1 MLPPGK
7 NCGETTKLSVD
18 MAMRPLAGSAATP
31 ASLPSSS
38 SGDPKASKKTS
49 SMMRFIICPPEPW
62 PNRSVLSV
70 MLWDISKTPIVGGVS
85 ARGRSG

>member
-31 ASLPSSS
+31 ASLPSSN

-49 SMMRFIICPPEPW
+49 SMMRFII
-62 PNRSVLSV
+62 
-70 MLWDISKTPIVGGVS
+70 
-85 ARGRSG
+85 